1 MISSTSLGA
10 ATAVASAA
18 LEVAEAAAKGASK
31 ASTKRAEAPHAA
43 GAGAAAAIAKAVVA
57 GLAKP
62 ARTAAK
68 GRTRRTS
75 GAGYAKPS
83 SATRT
88 TKGASDP
95 LSFLKDPKLSIEEKL
110 MRLLAYL
117 NDKWE
122 KEMQEKM
129 DQLAGKAPPKS
140 SSSKKKG
147 GVLGAI
153 GSVVKGALGPAG
165 IALEALKNPAVRGFL
180 SKIGGPV
187 LAAGATAL
195 GAPQLAPLLLK
206 HGSKIIE
213 FAAGVASSL
222 DGAAASQGASSQGSS
237 AASSKKEELTMMEI
251 KRLMEKQSE
260 MFALVSNIL
269 KVGHD
274 TRMQVIG
281 NIR

>member
-1 MISSTSLGA
+1 MISTTSLGA
-10 ATAVASAA
+10 ATALASAA

-31 ASTKRAEAPHAA
+31 ASTKRAEDPHAA

-75 GAGYAKPS
+75 RAGYARPP
-83 SATRT
+83 ATGS
-88 TKGASDP
+88 TKGASNP

-222 DGAAASQGASSQGSS
+222 DGAAASQGAASQGSS